1 MKEFKPTSWSIDN
14 RASIFIITVI
24 ITLAGIMSYNAL
36 PKEQFPDVVVPTI
49 FVSTIYPGASPS
61 DIEQLVTKPI
71 EKQLKGISGVKKVK
85 SNSIQDF
92 SSIIVEF
99 NTNLDVPICK
109 QKVKDAVDK
118 AARDLPTDLLQDP
131 TITEFD
137 ISEVPIMNV
146 NIAGDF
152 SLDKLKD
159 YADALKDR
167 IEEMREI
174 TRVDLVGALEKEVQV
189 DVDKYKM
196 AAASLTFRDIENAL
210 AYENMTISAGNVDI
224 GNMTRSVSIRG
235 DFKDVEQIKNIL
247 ISSQSG
253 AMMALKDLAE
263 VRMGHKE
270 QESFSRLNSRNVI
283 SLNVVKRTGENL
295 IDASDKI
302 KVIVAKM
309 KANEFPSNLEVSI
322 TGDQSRATRTTLH
335 DLINTIII
343 GFILVTFVLMFFMG
357 ATDALFVAMS
367 VPLSMCIAF
376 MVLPAFGFTLN
387 FIVLFAFLLALGIVV
402 DDAIVVVENTHRIY
416 HEEKKLTIIQAAKK
430 ATGEVFLP
438 VLSGTVTTLAP
449 FFPLVFWGG
458 IFGKF
463 MHYLPVTVIITLT
476 ASLVVAYIVN
486 PVFAVWFM
494 GDSKREGT
502 ALPPAKK
509 RRRTIFGYALFVLST
524 LYFYFNGNFF
534 MGNLLVS
541 IALFVVFYRI
551 VLEKAVRWFQTKGW
565 PAAQRGYARFLN
577 FALDRAWA
585 MMGGVIGLLIFSVM
599 FFASGKHNIVLFP
612 KADPNFIYVYLSL
625 PVGTDVN
632 TTDSLTGVM
641 ERKVMEVVGK
651 DNPIVESVISNVALG
666 ASEDNFDRTATSNK
680 GKVGVAFVEYG
691 ERNGVSTKAYMDKIR
706 EATKGIIP
714 GAEIVVDQEAGG
726 PPSPKPI
733 SVEIRGD
740 DLKQLISVSSAV
752 KRYLDSLNIQ
762 GVEELRTDMI
772 VSKPEININIDRDR
786 ANREGIST
794 AQIGGE
800 FRTAILGKEAT
811 KFKDGEDEIPV
822 NIRLRPE
829 QRENINAVEN
839 LNITFRDM
847 NMGGVLRSV
856 PMASLADVKYTTTYG
871 GIRRL
876 DQSRIVTISS
886 NITSEYQP
894 RQTDVVNAVKAAVAA
909 LPTTDGVTVGFAG
922 EDAEFLD
929 AASFLGKSLLIS
941 IFIILLILMVQ
952 FNSFGKTLIIMS
964 EVVFSIIGVLLG
976 MAIFHMDFSVIMSG
990 VGIVAL
996 AGIVVRNGILL
1007 VEYTDILRERGS
1019 EARDAIVEA
1028 GRIRM
1033 TPVLLTATAAILGLI
1048 PLAVGFN
1055 IDFYSMF
1062 ATGDPKIY
1070 LGGDSVAFWGP
1081 LSWTI
1086 IFGLSFAT
1094 FITLIILPVM
1104 YLLGWKMKHW
1114 WVNKV

>member
-14 RASIFIITVI
+14 RTSIFIITVL

-61 DIEQLVTKPI
+61 DMEQLVTKPI
-71 EKQLKGISGVKKVK
+71 EKQLKGINGVKKV
-85 SNSIQDF
+85 SSYSVQDF
-92 SSIIVEF
+92 SNVIVEF
-99 NTNLDVPICK
+99 NTNLDVPLCK

-118 AARDLPTDLLQDP
+118 AARDLPTDLLEDP
-131 TITEFD
+131 AITEFD
-137 ISEVPIMNV
+137 ISEIPIMNV

-196 AAASLTFRDIENAL
+196 TAASLSFRDIENAL
-210 AYENMTISAGNVDI
+210 AFENMTISAGNVDI
-224 GNMTRSVSIRG
+224 GGMTRSVSIRG
-235 DFKDVEQIKNIL
+235 DFKDVEQIKNII

-253 AMMALKDLAE
+253 AMMYLKDVAE

-270 QESFSRLNSRNVI
+270 QESFSRLNGRNVI
-283 SLNVVKRTGENL
+283 SLNVIKRTGENL
-295 IDASDKI
+295 INASDKI
-302 KVIVAKM
+302 KEVVEEM

-322 TGDQSRATRTTLH
+322 TGDQSRATRVTLH

-343 GFILVTFVLMFFMG
+343 GFILVTLILMFFMG
-357 ATDALFVAMS
+357 ATDAIFVALS
-367 VPLSMCIAF
+367 VPLSMFIAF
-376 MVLPAFGFTLN
+376 MVLPSFGFTLN

-402 DDAIVVVENTHRIY
+402 DDAIVVIENTHRIY
-416 HEEKKLTIIQAAKK
+416 HEDKKLTIVQAAKK
-430 ATGEVFLP
+430 AAGEVFLP
-438 VLSGTVTTLAP
+438 VLSGTATTLAP

-476 ASLVVAYIVN
+476 ASLLVAYIIN

-494 GDSKREGT
+494 GDAKREGT
-502 ALPPAKK
+502 EAPPAKK
-509 RRRTIFGYALFVLST
+509 RRRTILGYTLFGLST
-524 LYFYFNGNFF
+524 LYFYANGNFF
-534 MGNLLVS
+534 MGNLLVF
-541 IALFVVFYRI
+541 IGLFVAFYRFALSK
-551 VLEKAVRWFQTKGW
+551 VVRWFQSKGW
-565 PAAQRGYARFLN
+565 PAVQNAYARFLN
-577 FALDRAWA
+577 FALDRPWT
-585 MMGGVIGLLIFSVM
+585 MMLGVFALFIFSFM
-599 FFASGKHNIVLFP
+599 LFASGKRNIVLFP
-612 KADPNFIYVYLSL
+612 KADPNFIYVYMTL

-632 TTDSLTGVM
+632 TTDSLTRVLEG
-641 ERKVMEVVGK
+641 KVTEVLG
-651 DNPIVESVISNVALG
+651 DNNPIVESVISNVALG
-666 ASEDNFDRTATSNK
+666 ASEDQFDRSATSNK
-680 GKVGVAFVEYG
+680 GKVGVAFVEFG
-691 ERNGVSTKAYMDKIR
+691 QRNGVSTKEYMDKIR
-706 EATKGIIP
+706 EATKGAIP
-714 GAEIVVDQEAGG
+714 GAEIVVDQEQGG

-733 SVEIRGD
+733 TVEIRGD
-740 DLKQLISVSSAV
+740 DFNQLIAVSSSV
-752 KRYLDSLNIQ
+752 KRYLDSLNIP
-762 GVEELRTDMI
+762 GVEELRSDMI
-772 VSKPEININIDRDR
+772 VSKPEITIAIDRDR

-794 AQIGGE
+794 AQIGSE

-822 NIRLRPE
+822 NIRLRE
-829 QRENINAVEN
+829 DQRSNINAVEN

-847 NMGGVLRSV
+847 NMGGILRSV
-856 PMASLADVKYTTTYG
+856 PMAALADVKYTTTYG

-886 NITSEYQP
+886 NITAEYQP
-894 RQTDVVNAVKAAVAA
+894 SQTDVVNAVKAAIANY
-909 LPTTDGVTVGFAG
+909 PQQEGVTVGFAG
-922 EDAEFLD
+922 EDAEFAD
-929 AASFLGKSLLIS
+929 AISFLGNSLVIS
-941 IFIILLILMVQ
+941 IFIILIILITQ
-952 FNSFGKTLIIMS
+952 FNSFGKTIIIMT
-964 EVVFSIIGVLLG
+964 EVFFSIIGVLLG
-976 MAIFHMDFSVIMSG
+976 MALFNMDFSVIMMG

-1007 VEYTDILRERGS
+1007 VEYTDILRDQGS
-1019 EARDAIVEA
+1019 EVRPAIVEA

-1055 IDFYSMF
+1055 IDFYSLF

-1086 IFGLSFAT
+1086 IFGLGFAT

-1104 YLLGWKMKHW
+1104 YLLGWRVKKW
-1114 WVNKV
+1114 WSEKV

>member
-14 RASIFIITVI
+14 RASIFIITVL

-61 DIEQLVTKPI
+61 DMEQLVTKPI
-71 EKQLKGISGVKKVK
+71 EKQLKGISGVKKV
-85 SNSIQDF
+85 SSYSVQDF
-92 SSIIVEF
+92 SNVIVEF
-99 NTNLDVPICK
+99 NTNLDVPTCK

-118 AARDLPTDLLQDP
+118 SMRDLPTDLPADP

-137 ISEVPIMNV
+137 ISEIPIMNV

-159 YADALKDR
+159 YADDLKDR

-174 TRVDLVGALEKEVQV
+174 TRVDLVGTLEKEVQV

-196 AAASLTFRDIENAL
+196 SAASLTFRDIENAL
-210 AYENMTISAGNVDI
+210 AFENMTISAGNVDI
-224 GNMTRSVSIRG
+224 GGMTRSVSIRG
-235 DFKDVEQIKNIL
+235 DFLNIEQIKNIL
-247 ISSQSG
+247 ITSQSG
-253 AMMALKDLAE
+253 AKMYLKDVAE
-263 VRMGHKE
+263 VRMGHKK
-270 QESFSRLNSRNVI
+270 QESFSRLNGRNVI
-283 SLNVVKRTGENL
+283 SLNVIKRTGENL

-302 KVIVAKM
+302 KEVVDEM
-309 KANEFPSNLEVSI
+309 KANEFPANLEVSI
-322 TGDQSRATRTTLH
+322 TGDQSRATRVTLH

-343 GFILVTFVLMFFMG
+343 GFILVTIVLMFFMG
-357 ATDALFVAMS
+357 ATDAIFVALS

-376 MVLPAFGFTLN
+376 MVLPSLGFTLN

-416 HEEKKLTIIQAAKK
+416 HEDKKLTIIQAAKK
-430 ATGEVFLP
+430 ATGEVFMP
-438 VLSGTVTTLAP
+438 VLSGTITTLAP

-458 IFGKF
+458 VFGKF
-463 MHYLPVTVIITLT
+463 MHYMPVTVIITLT
-476 ASLVVAYIVN
+476 ASLLVAYIVN

-502 ALPPAKK
+502 ELPPVKK
-509 RRRTIFGYALFVLST
+509 RRRAIFGYVLFALST
-524 LYFYFNGNFF
+524 LYFYVNGNFF
-534 MGNLLVS
+534 MGNLLLFLG
-541 IALFVVFYRI
+541 LFVAFYRF
-551 VLEKAVRWFQTKGW
+551 VLEKGVRWFQNEGW
-565 PAAQRGYARFLN
+565 PAAQRGYAGFLN
-577 FALDRAWA
+577 FALNHPGK
-585 MMGGVIGLLIFSVM
+585 MMTGVFALLVFSVM
-599 FFASGKHNIVLFP
+599 LFGAGKRNIVLFP
-612 KADPNFIYVYLSL
+612 KADPNFIYVYLTL
-625 PVGTDVN
+625 PVGTDVSV
-632 TTDSLTGVM
+632 TDSLTSVM
-641 ERKVMEVVGK
+641 EAKVEEVVGK
-651 DNPIVESVISNVALG
+651 DNPIVESIISNVALN
-666 ASEDNFDRTATSNK
+666 ASEDQFDRAAVSNK
-680 GKVGVAFVEYG
+680 GKVGVAFVEFG
-691 ERNGVSTKAYMDKIR
+691 HRNGVSTKDYMDKIR

-740 DLKQLISVSSAV
+740 DFTKLIAVSRAV
-752 KRYLDSLNIQ
+752 KRHLDSLNIP
-762 GVEELRTDMI
+762 GVEELRSDMV
-772 VSKPEININIDRDR
+772 VSKPEINIEIDRDR

-794 AQIGGE
+794 AQIGSE

-822 NIRLRPE
+822 NIRLRAD
-829 QRENINAVEN
+829 QRENINSVEN

-876 DQSRIVTISS
+876 DQTRIVTLSS

-894 RQTDVVNAVKAAVAA
+894 SQTDVINAVKAAISSWP
-909 LPTTDGVTVGFAG
+909 PTEGVTVGFAG
-922 EDAEFLD
+922 QDAEMQD
-929 AASFLGKSLLIS
+929 AFSFLSNSLIIS
-941 IFIILLILMVQ
+941 IFIILIILMVQ
-952 FNSFGKTLIIMS
+952 FDSIGKTLIIMS

-976 MAIFHMDFSVIMSG
+976 MALTGMDFSVIMSM

-1007 VEYTDILRERGS
+1007 VEYTDILRERGTDVR
-1019 EARDAIVEA
+1019 EAIVEA

-1033 TPVLLTATAAILGLI
+1033 TPVLLTATAAILGLV

-1055 IDFYSMF
+1055 IDFYSLF

-1094 FITLIILPVM
+1094 FVTLIILPVM
-1104 YLLGWKMKHW
+1104 YLLGWRMKQW
-1114 WVNKV
+1114 WNKHI